1 MTRLASGRVRQ
12 EFSETINR
20 VAYGRERIVL
30 HRRGRNLA
38 ALIPV
43 EDLALLEALEDRLD
57 VEDAERILA
66 QAKARRAKPIPWEK
80 AKKKLGL

>member
-12 EFSETINR
+12 EFSETLNR

-30 HRRGRNLA
+30 HRRGKSLA

-43 EDLALLEALEDRLD
+43 EDLALLEALEDRVD

-66 QAKARRAKPIPWEK
+66 QAKAKRERPIPWKK
-80 AKKKLGL
+80 ARKKLGL